1 MVRKR
6 MVDLSYRRVGQK
18 CGLPLGPESVS
29 GRFDTSRFDTSRS
42 QFVSRVKSIQTM
54 QTFDVTVCCDYLGF
68 VFRHSIENCP
78 IISCLDHVSTLTL
91 TAAL

>member
-1 MVRKR
+1 MI
-6 MVDLSYRRVGQK
+6 Y
-18 CGLPLGPESVS
+18 
-29 GRFDTSRFDTSRS
+29 DTSRS
-42 QFVSRVKSIQTM
+42 QFVSRVKSIETM